1 MDIWLPLLIIILGSF
16 AVYAIID
23 SIPETE
29 SENPSSF
36 SCLEMMGEE
45 DWKELGYLKGDFR
58 DELDCRKNLKSL
70 FDKIENIPDEKMRQ
84 ALIEAGIIED

>member
-1 MDIWLPLLIIILGSF
+1 MLGT
-16 AVYAIID
+16 
-23 SIPETE
+23 SIAWISIVNEPKIE

-45 DWKELGYLKGDFR
+45 DRKELGYLKGDFR